1 MTDKC
6 WNIIKTDMTIEKNL
20 DGTMTYML
28 KPHMDISKDE
38 LLTVIQQVY
47 DSQVSEEFK
56 DTVYLRLKGLSSELL
71 AEVFKYAFTR
81 YDLKDPLTSLNI
93 FNLIKIYNTLD
104 ESFFEDENVWFS
116 SLENMLDVKLL
127 IHNELKQFIRQFS
140 IYFLSLIKS
149 YNKITYTSVD
159 NNIEMGQLF
168 KTLFL
173 TMDFMTAA
181 GIFSTTKDINTN
193 ELLLITDAFKY
204 LNDMMVKNCMGINLL
219 NSFLEEKEIT
229 N

>member
-1 MTDKC
+1 MTDLWK
-6 WNIIKTDMTIEKNL
+6 ISKTDMTIENNL
-20 DGTMTYML
+20 DDTKTFTL

-38 LLTVIQQVY
+38 LLALLQQVY
-47 DSQVSEEFK
+47 DSQVDEEFK

-81 YDLKDPLTSLNI
+81 DDLKDPLTSLNV

-116 SLENMLDVKLL
+116 SLESMLDVKLL

-149 YNKITYTSVD
+149 YNKITYTPVD